1 MQRRGF
7 IGGLAAACSGAAG
20 AAPRDPGAPVALAA
34 APGATSPGA
43 LVLGQSAA
51 LSGPAAALGQ
61 QFKQGAE
68 LFFERWNAAGGLNG
82 RPLLLRSLD
91 DGLDPQRCVAN
102 TRQLLDEG
110 VLALF
115 GYVGSATSRAALP
128 LCTAAQRVFFAPFTG
143 SEALRIPFNPLAF
156 HLRASYVEETRAI
169 VRHLTSVGIKRIGV
183 FCQNDAD
190 GKAGLLGVA
199 RALKLQYQ
207 SPAGLAFAEPNAEDV
222 EAPVRTVLAGRP
234 DAIVQIS
241 TYRGSAAFIRAAR
254 RAGFSGSFYN
264 TSFANAQALARE
276 LGPAAQGVVVSQ
288 VMPFPF
294 APKTRLAGEYLAAGR
309 AAQGDRFE
317 PGYGSIEGY
326 VAAKTFAEGLRR
338 SRGVDTPGLVAGLQ
352 SLRELDLGDFRIDLA
367 PGQHTGSRFI
377 DLTMLTA
384 DGRVRY

>member
-1 MQRRGF
+1 MHRRGF
-7 IGGLAAACSGAAG
+7 LGGLAAAWGAAA
-20 AAPRDPGAPVALAA
+20 AAPRE
-34 APGATSPGA
+34 SGA

-68 LFFERWNAAGGLNG
+68 LFFERWNAAGGHNG
-82 RPLLLRSLD
+82 RTITLRSLD
-91 DGLDPQRCVAN
+91 DGLDTQRCVAN
-102 TRQLLDEG
+102 TRRLLDDG

-128 LCTAAQRVFFAPFTG
+128 LATAAQRVFFAPFTG

-156 HLRASYVEETRAI
+156 HLRASYVDETRAI

-207 SPAGLAFAEPNAEDV
+207 SPAGLAFAEPNADDV
-222 EAPVRTVLAGRP
+222 AAAVQTVLAGRP

-254 RAGFSGSFYN
+254 RMGFSGTFYN
-264 TSFANAQALARE
+264 TSFANTQALARE

-294 APKTRLAGEYLAAGR
+294 TPKTRLAGEYLAAGR
-309 AAQGDRFE
+309 AALGDRFE

-338 SRGVDTPGLVAGLQ
+338 ATNAGTPGLVAGLQ

-367 PGQHTGSRFI
+367 PGQHAGSRFI
-377 DLTMLTA
+377 DLTMLT
-384 DGRVRY
+384 GEGKVRY

>member
-1 MQRRGF
+1 MHRRGF
-7 IGGLAAACSGAAG
+7 LGGMAAAWGAAA
-20 AAPRDPGAPVALAA
+20 AAPRESGP
-34 APGATSPGA
+34 

-51 LSGPAAALGQ
+51 LSGPAAALGL

-68 LFFERWNAAGGLNG
+68 LFFERWNAAGGHNG
-82 RPLLLRSLD
+82 RPISLRSLD
-91 DGLDPQRCVAN
+91 DGFDPRRCVDN
-102 TRQLLDEG
+102 TRRLLDEG

-128 LCTAAQRVFFAPFTG
+128 LATAAQRVFFAPFTG

-156 HLRASYVEETRAI
+156 HLRASYVDETRAI
-169 VRHLTSVGIKRIGV
+169 VRHLTSVGIQRIGV

-207 SPAGLAFAEPNAEDV
+207 SPAGVAFAEPNAGEV
-222 EAPVRTVLAGRP
+222 AAAVQTVLAGRP
-234 DAIVQIS
+234 DAIVQVS

-254 RAGFSGSFYN
+254 RAGFIGTFYN

-276 LGPAAQGVVVSQ
+276 LGAAAQGVVVSQ

-294 APKTRLAGEYLAAGR
+294 TPKTRLAGEYLAAGR
-309 AAQGDRFE
+309 AALGDRFE

-338 SRGVDTPGLVAGLQ
+338 ASGAGTPALVAGLQ

-367 PGQHTGSRFI
+367 PGRHTGSRFI
-377 DLTMLTA
+377 DLTMLT
-384 DGRVRY
+384 GEGKVRY

>member
-7 IGGLAAACSGAAG
+7 LGGLAAACGAAA
-20 AAPRDPGAPVALAA
+20 AAPRESGALVSGPSA
-34 APGATSPGA
+34 PGA

-51 LSGPAAALGQ
+51 LTGPAAALGQ

-68 LFFERWNAAGGLNG
+68 LFFQRWNAAGGLNG
-82 RPLLLRSLD
+82 RPITLRSLD
-91 DGLDPQRCVAN
+91 DGLDTQRCIAN

-128 LCTAAQRVFFAPFTG
+128 LATAAQRVFFAPFTG

-156 HLRASYVEETRAI
+156 HLRASYVDETRAI
-169 VRHLTSVGIKRIGV
+169 VRHLTSVGIQRIGV

-199 RALKLQYQ
+199 RALKRQYQ
-207 SPAGLAFAEPNAEDV
+207 APAGLAFAEPNADDV
-222 EAPVRTVLAGRP
+222 DAAVRTVLAGRP

-254 RAGFSGSFYN
+254 RAGFIGTFYN

-294 APKTRLAGEYLAAGR
+294 TPKTRLAGEYLAAGR
-309 AAQGDRFE
+309 AALGDRFE

-338 SRGVDTPGLVAGLQ
+338 ARGADTPALVAGLQ
-352 SLRELDLGDFRIDLA
+352 SLRELDLGDFRIDMA
-367 PGQHTGSRFI
+367 PGQHAGSRFI

-384 DGRVRY
+384 EGKVRY

>member
-7 IGGLAAACSGAAG
+7 LGGLAAACGAAATAAREPG
-20 AAPRDPGAPVALAA
+20 ARAPAAPA
-34 APGATSPGA
+34 SGA

-82 RPLLLRSLD
+82 RPLMLRSLD

-128 LCTAAQRVFFAPFTG
+128 LATAAQRVFFAPFTG
-143 SEALRIPFNPLAF
+143 SQALRTPFNPLAF
-156 HLRASYVEETRAI
+156 HLRASYVDETHAI

-207 SPAGLAFAEPNAEDV
+207 SPAGVAFAEPNAEEVD
-222 EAPVRTVLAGRP
+222 APVRAVLAGRP

-264 TSFANAQALARE
+264 TSFANAQALSRE

-309 AAQGDRFE
+309 AARGERFE

-338 SRGVDTPGLVAGLQ
+338 ARGTDTPALVAGLQ

-367 PGQHTGSRFI
+367 PGQHAGSRFI

-384 DGRVRY
+384 EGKVRY

>member
-7 IGGLAAACSGAAG
+7 LGGLAAACGAAA
-20 AAPRDPGAPVALAA
+20 AAPREAGALPSS
-34 APGATSPGA
+34 TSAPGA

-51 LSGPAAALGQ
+51 LTGPAAALGQ

-68 LFFERWNAAGGLNG
+68 LFFQRWNAAGGFSG
-82 RPLLLRSLD
+82 RPISLRSLD
-91 DGLDPQRCVAN
+91 DGLDPQRCIAN
-102 TRQLLDEG
+102 TRQLLEEG

-128 LCTAAQRVFFAPFTG
+128 LATAAQRVFFAPFTG

-156 HLRASYVEETRAI
+156 HLRASYVDETRAI
-169 VRHLTSVGIKRIGV
+169 VRHLTSVGIQRIGV

-199 RALKLQYQ
+199 RALKRQYQ
-207 SPAGLAFAEPNAEDV
+207 SPAGVAFAEPNADEVD
-222 EAPVRTVLAGRP
+222 AAVRTVLAGRP

-276 LGPAAQGVVVSQ
+276 LGAAAQGVVVSQ

-294 APKTRLAGEYLAAGR
+294 SPKTRLAGEYLAAGR
-309 AAQGDRFE
+309 AVLGDRFE

-338 SRGVDTPGLVAGLQ
+338 ARAADTPALVAGLQ

-377 DLTMLTA
+377 DLTMLT
-384 DGRVRY
+384 GEGKVRY